1 MKTFLIASGLALA
14 TLAAPQVAFAQD
26 QQAEATIVV
35 TAKHQKA
42 WDKGQK
48 REAEGLRDMQKA
60 KRDLVK
66 HSASV
71 VNAQDLRD
79 TSQSRADNAREA
91 FESLTAR
98 PFFSSPEDAHKWAKQ
113 VENAASDWD
122 KYSERVEKGAKDFRK
137 AQDRQ
142 ADAQEAVDKAQR
154 KIDEGRAMKAEAERA
169 SLLDARS

>member
-79 TSQSRADNAREA
+79 TSQSRADNAR
-91 FESLTAR
+91 
-98 PFFSSPEDAHKWAKQ
+98 
-113 VENAASDWD
+113 
-122 KYSERVEKGAKDFRK
+122 
-137 AQDRQ
+137 
-142 ADAQEAVDKAQR
+142 
-154 KIDEGRAMKAEAERA
+154 
-169 SLLDARS
+169 